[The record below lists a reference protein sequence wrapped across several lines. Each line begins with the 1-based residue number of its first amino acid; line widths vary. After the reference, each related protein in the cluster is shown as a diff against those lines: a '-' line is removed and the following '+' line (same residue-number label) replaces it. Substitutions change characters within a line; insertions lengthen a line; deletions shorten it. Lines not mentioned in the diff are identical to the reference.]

1 MNIIFIQDK
10 CCLFQYQSRTA
21 KHPQVNNHQ
30 PHLFYSKS
38 VLWRTLISFKNA
50 MSWVTNK
57 IVPYDK
63 STLKPIYQQA
73 CCKRIPMTGMWSSW
87 RTVWSWKM
95 SRTRLSLTGNLLP
108 WSLTGGLISWS
119 WIKHLLFQGVFD
131 NIHNLHG
138 DNDCCHPSVGAL
150 HNARIIFLVHFQGSI
165 QGGWEV
171 GGHQIR
177 QTPSPQTPAWKKLLS
192 VFMIRWQHEFE
203 KEKYI
208 NDVQ

>member
-1 MNIIFIQDK
+1 M
-10 CCLFQYQSRTA
+10 
-21 KHPQVNNHQ
+21 
-30 PHLFYSKS
+30 
-38 VLWRTLISFKNA
+38 
-50 MSWVTNK
+50 
-57 IVPYDK
+57 PYDK
-63 STLKPIYQQA
+63 ITLKPIYQQS
-73 CCKRIPMTGMWSSW
+73 CCKRIPLTGMWSSW

-165 QGGWEV
+165 QGGFEV
-171 GGHQIR
+171 GGGRTSDQTNTISSNSCLEENYFQFSWSDDNMNLKRKNTSMMFSNILFLFQDKHNSIWR
-177 QTPSPQTPAWKKLLS
+177 QLRDNP
-192 VFMIRWQHEFE
+192 
-203 KEKYI
+203 
-208 NDVQ
+208 

>member
-1 MNIIFIQDK
+1 
-10 CCLFQYQSRTA
+10 
-21 KHPQVNNHQ
+21 
-30 PHLFYSKS
+30 
-38 VLWRTLISFKNA
+38 

-63 STLKPIYQQA
+63 STLKPIYQQDY
-73 CCKRIPMTGMWSSW
+73 CKRIPMTGMWSSW

-177 QTPSPQTPAWKKLLS
+177 QTPSPQTPAWKKITFSFHDQMTTWIWKGKIHQWCS
-192 VFMIRWQHEFE
+192 VISCFYF
-203 KEKYI
+203 KI
-208 NDVQ
+208 NIIQYGVNWGIIPKTL